1 MVTITL
7 PDNSKKSFDSSISIE
22 DVAADIGKGLLK
34 ATVAGK
40 VDGALKDG
48 SDLLEKDCSL
58 EIIRNSDHEGL
69 EIIRH
74 SCAHLFGHALK
85 QFYPEAKMAIGPVI
99 DDGFYYD
106 IDFEKKL
113 TEEDLLKIEERMK
126 ELASKEYKVIKK
138 ISDYGLVFYTNYN
151 SKKGKEI
158 ELNPKVAVNFW
169 WRELK
174 KQIRVEGFIEKA
186 SKEDSDDYFNSR
198 PLKSRVSAIISNQS
212 SKISSYEDLT
222 NQIDNY
228 LEQKDESSIKR
239 PDHCGLYTVIPNA
252 VEFWQERDNRT
263 HERLKYIL
271 SDNQK
276 WSSHLLSP

>member
-1 MVTITL
+1 MIEKGKISQEPFIEILRTLEEAESANLIDWNAMNIASVNQMNQPSSRMV
-7 PDNSKKSFDSSISIE
+7 
-22 DVAADIGKGLLK
+22 LL
-34 ATVAGK
+34 
-40 VDGALKDG
+40 
-48 SDLLEKDCSL
+48 
-58 EIIRNSDHEGL
+58 
-69 EIIRH
+69 
-74 SCAHLFGHALK
+74 
-85 QFYPEAKMAIGPVI
+85 
-99 DDGFYYD
+99 
-106 IDFEKKL
+106 
-113 TEEDLLKIEERMK
+113 
-126 ELASKEYKVIKK
+126 KK
-138 ISDYGLVFYTNYN
+138 ISDDGLVFYTNYN
-151 SKKGKEI
+151 SRKGKEI

-174 KQIRVEGFIEKA
+174 KQIRIEGLIEKA
-186 SKEDSDDYFNSR
+186 SEEDSDKYFNSR

-228 LEQKDESSIKR
+228 LEQNDESSIKR
-239 PDHCGLYTVIPNA
+239 PDHCGLYIVIPNA